1 MLVGLQSKTVDKLK
15 HASLYIKAQ
24 DYMGLLLT
32 FFFCVFT
39 GAVAVVAQN
48 ATASNETVGVPVAAP
63 QLRPQLVRL

>member
-15 HASLYIKAQ
+15 HASYIKAQ